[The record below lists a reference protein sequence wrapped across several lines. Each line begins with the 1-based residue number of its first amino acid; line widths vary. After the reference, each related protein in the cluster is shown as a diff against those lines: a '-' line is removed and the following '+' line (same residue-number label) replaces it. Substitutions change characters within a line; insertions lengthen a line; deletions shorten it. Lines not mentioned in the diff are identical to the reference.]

1 MPCTGS
7 DNYSHRRFYHR
18 TPKCGRCQVWSGYYN
33 KCMDV
38 KKERYG
44 HHVQNELYPVFF
56 VTFTNYSQDIHLNRN
71 VVGAYSHKCGQCGV
85 WSYRFCKCVRRTFC
99 DLKPKPK
106 PETGGMGMN
115 KNFEWT
121 IYDVRFLEGGC
132 FALDSLVTTDAGKQK
147 LMKDLEIGEEVL
159 SDETASFTK
168 FIGWME
174 MNKNTKVEMLE
185 IQTEDGEKL
194 TLTET
199 HNVFYYEHGI
209 PTAIYAKDL
218 RPGNVLVG
226 GSDKVQILPIFK
238 YFFYLKH

>member
-1 MPCTGS
+1 MMHTLLDALTRRVLETHGGGKYGVLLKLCNRRNIAGLKKIKFSCFLCLWVSEMPCTGS
-7 DNYSHRRFYHR
+7 VNYSHRRFYHR

-106 PETGGMGMN
+106 PEPWPRLPF
-115 KNFEWT
+115 K
-121 IYDVRFLEGGC
+121 RF
-132 FALDSLVTTDAGKQK
+132 
-147 LMKDLEIGEEVL
+147 
-159 SDETASFTK
+159 
-168 FIGWME
+168 
-174 MNKNTKVEMLE
+174 
-185 IQTEDGEKL
+185 
-194 TLTET
+194 
-199 HNVFYYEHGI
+199 
-209 PTAIYAKDL
+209 
-218 RPGNVLVG
+218 
-226 GSDKVQILPIFK
+226 
-238 YFFYLKH
+238 

>member
-7 DNYSHRRFYHR
+7 VNYSHRRFYHR

-106 PETGGMGMN
+106 PETGGMN
-115 KNFEWT
+115 RLYSVKTDILKNAFFW
-121 IYDVRFLEGGC
+121 
-132 FALDSLVTTDAGKQK
+132 
-147 LMKDLEIGEEVL
+147 
-159 SDETASFTK
+159 
-168 FIGWME
+168 
-174 MNKNTKVEMLE
+174 
-185 IQTEDGEKL
+185 
-194 TLTET
+194 
-199 HNVFYYEHGI
+199 
-209 PTAIYAKDL
+209 
-218 RPGNVLVG
+218 
-226 GSDKVQILPIFK
+226 
-238 YFFYLKH
+238 YFFIRNELSRVDLIIKIVLEFLSNL